1 MSPMRCFFPFKQ
13 QAPQSYQ
20 RRLLG
25 NQERGK
31 YPGEWTP
38 ALKEYVRKAFDPANS
53 VPGWTRAAIQKELE
67 TMIYMNRGQ
76 DSSNR
81 FRWRTMDLPQHIDPQ
96 YLPYERDPRDRS
108 KDIAVRSPAPT
119 SKMYPREF
127 CAPFSDPKC
136 FVCTHRWE
144 TFRFLARQSGTPGLY
159 GRFLYQQWP
168 SE

>member
-76 DSSNR
+76 DSSNC

-96 YLPYERDPRDRS
+96 YLPYGRDPRDRG

-119 SKMYPREF
+119 SKMYPRNSVPHTRIQSL
-127 CAPFSDPKC
+127 CLHTTLGNFS
-136 FVCTHRWE
+136 FLIE
-144 TFRFLARQSGTPGLY
+144 TVGNCWFIRMVLV
-159 GRFLYQQWP
+159 
-168 SE
+168 